1 MKISR
6 YMILMLLAVSI
17 SACIQLGESVVPSQY
32 FVFKSMPNNS
42 DIYSDKTLSIAIELV
57 DFPEYLNRPQVV
69 QHQDNIVSFTD
80 TKRWAT
86 PLEDQVLSLITS
98 NLELLLPEISI
109 NVRPWQSNQHFDLN
123 LQIAVKKL
131 SGILGE
137 QSDIDIRWK
146 ITDKQGKQFR
156 GHFVDRRS
164 IDESYEGLVLALNR
178 GLNELSEELASA
190 LTSE

>member
-1 MKISR
+1 MKTYR
-6 YMILMLLAVSI
+6 YMILILLMVST

-32 FVFKSMPNNS
+32 FVFKSMSYNT
-42 DIYSDKTLSIAIELV
+42 DIYSDKRLSIDIELV
-57 DFPEYLNRPQVV
+57 DFPDYLKRPQVV
-69 QHQDNIVSFTD
+69 LHQDNIISFTD

-86 PLEDQVLSLITS
+86 PLEGQVLSLITS
-98 NLELLLPEISI
+98 NLELLLPETSI
-109 NVRPWQSNQHFDLN
+109 KVRPWQSNQHVDLN

-131 SGILGE
+131 SGVLGK

-146 ITDKQGKQFR
+146 IADKHGKQFR

-178 GLNELSEELASA
+178 GLDELSKKLASA
-190 LTSE
+190 FTYE

>member
-57 DFPEYLNRPQVV
+57 DFPEYLKRPQVV
-69 QHQDNIVSFTD
+69 QNQDNIVSFTD

-109 NVRPWQSNQHFDLN
+109 KVRPWQSNQHIDLN

-164 IDESYEGLVLALNR
+164 IDERYEGPVLALNR